1 MVRYALAVM
10 LVVTSVALTTM
21 PGECSETLIPST
33 SQSWPWKPIK
43 PPAIPE
49 SHVFT
54 HPIDQFIQAEQTS
67 RKLISA
73 PAASARNRL
82 RRIYFDLIGL
92 PPTPDQMQRFLQD
105 SSPKAYHKAIND
117 LLDNPAYGERWGRH
131 WLDLVRY
138 ADTQGGALD
147 YARPHMWRYRDYV
160 IRAFNQDRPYDRF
173 IREQLAADAFRVYG
187 DEGKLGLG
195 FLHQWVPVERDAP
208 ELNRRD
214 FLNDVVGVTGS
225 VFLGI
230 SLECARCHD
239 HKYDPITAR
248 DYYQIEAFFA
258 PLQVSK
264 SSLPFGQYEAPN
276 SHQQQWK
283 ERKNTWNAL
292 LDERKQLQNKTIEQ
306 FKQRILSS
314 RSLSATGD
322 LKDGVLP
329 ISDSQL
335 RQVMEKGDLF
345 SKDERQQ
352 YHLIRR
358 QTARF
363 ANPNHPDYYEPMA
376 YLASDSPL
384 YHAVST
390 HILSG
395 GNFRLPED
403 RVEPAFL
410 SIITGKDQAIDLRG
424 ISGSRRKLLA
434 NWIASEDNPLTA
446 RVMVNRIWQYHF
458 GRGLVSTTSDFGV
471 NGSGTVYKDLV
482 DWLANAFI
490 ESGWSVKSI
499 HRLIL
504 TSHAYQQSMNHPRK
518 EAFEK
523 LDPDNRFLW
532 VRDPIR
538 IQAEVLRDTVLATSG
553 RLNRTMGG
561 PPFFPSVDD
570 ELMQRAPTWW
580 APSSQQQ
587 RDRRT
592 IYMLQIRSL
601 QHPFIKVFD
610 GPNIDESCPVREV
623 TTVTPQV
630 FALFNSYFLHD
641 QSISMA
647 KRIADVAGNDCRQ
660 QVIQGFQFAL
670 QRNPTNKEL
679 TTCTAFLQ
687 TPVSESSDSQTV
699 NESADKL
706 ADLCLVLMN
715 SNEFVFLE

>member
-1 MVRYALAVM
+1 
-10 LVVTSVALTTM
+10 
-21 PGECSETLIPST
+21 
-33 SQSWPWKPIK
+33 
-43 PPAIPE
+43 
-49 SHVFT
+49 
-54 HPIDQFIQAEQTS
+54 
-67 RKLISA
+67 
-73 PAASARNRL
+73 
-82 RRIYFDLIGL
+82 
-92 PPTPDQMQRFLQD
+92 
-105 SSPKAYHKAIND
+105 
-117 LLDNPAYGERWGRH
+117 
-131 WLDLVRY
+131 
-138 ADTQGGALD
+138 
-147 YARPHMWRYRDYV
+147 
-160 IRAFNQDRPYDRF
+160 
-173 IREQLAADAFRVYG
+173 
-187 DEGKLGLG
+187 
-195 FLHQWVPVERDAP
+195 
-208 ELNRRD
+208 
-214 FLNDVVGVTGS
+214 
-225 VFLGI
+225 
-230 SLECARCHD
+230 
-239 HKYDPITAR
+239 
-248 DYYQIEAFFA
+248 FFA

-523 LDPDNRFLW
+523 LD
-532 VRDPIR
+532 
-538 IQAEVLRDTVLATSG
+538 
-553 RLNRTMGG
+553 
-561 PPFFPSVDD
+561 
-570 ELMQRAPTWW
+570 
-580 APSSQQQ
+580 
-587 RDRRT
+587 
-592 IYMLQIRSL
+592 
-601 QHPFIKVFD
+601 
-610 GPNIDESCPVREV
+610 
-623 TTVTPQV
+623 
-630 FALFNSYFLHD
+630 
-641 QSISMA
+641 
-647 KRIADVAGNDCRQ
+647 
-660 QVIQGFQFAL
+660 
-670 QRNPTNKEL
+670 
-679 TTCTAFLQ
+679 
-687 TPVSESSDSQTV
+687 
-699 NESADKL
+699 
-706 ADLCLVLMN
+706 
-715 SNEFVFLE
+715 